1 MTTHG
6 DQIFQFG
13 GVPVGLGGPP
23 GFGFFGDH
31 YFVDYRNGVDSI
43 SDGYGRSSS
52 KPFKKLSYAISQMT
66 SNNNDVCWIDGDSAV
81 AETAMVTLTK
91 NRCHFVGVNGVLPAF
106 GRGAGAR
113 ITMGVTTDTSDVYLF
128 KNTGVRNTF
137 TGIKFDCGNTLAQ
150 CLYNVGEGGEYTR
163 YNNCEFYKSDKLTTN
178 STANVVCNGDTSEFV
193 NCCFGDTVNS
203 RGSATAFRPNVLLS
217 RETITGKVA
226 RDCVFLNCLFNHK
239 AAHANANFF
248 YGSGTTDVERSL
260 TIVNGIFTNAI
271 LAAGTIAD
279 AITFGGAQTQG
290 NVLLMNPVAV
300 GAITAFAEA
309 SQNVF
314 VQGPVPTAATTG
326 ISVEVAA

>member
-1 MTTHG
+1 MTTFG
-6 DQIFQFG
+6 DGVYQFG
-13 GVPVGLGGPP
+13 GIPVGFSGPA
-23 GFGFFGDH
+23 GLGFFGDT
-31 YFVDYRNGVDSI
+31 YFVDYATGVDQI
-43 SDGYGRSSS
+43 SYGYGTKPD
-52 KPFKKLSYAISQMT
+52 KPFKTLSYAISQMT
-66 SNNNDVCWIDGDSAV
+66 SNQNDICFINGYSAV
-81 AETAMVTLTK
+81 AETSMVTLTK
-91 NRCHFVGVNGVLPAF
+91 NRCHFIGVNGMLPVF

-113 ITMGVTTDTSDVYLF
+113 ISIGVTTDTDDVYLF

-137 TGIKFDCGNTLAQ
+137 TGLKFDSGNTLAQ
-150 CLYNVGEGGEYTR
+150 ALYCVGEGGEYSR

-178 STANVVCNGDTSEFV
+178 SVAEVVCNGDTAEFV

-203 RGSATAFRPNVLLS
+203 RGSATAQRPNILLS

-226 RDCVFLNCLFNHK
+226 RDCVFVNCLFNHK
-239 AAHANANFF
+239 AAHANANFL

-260 TIVNGIFTNAI
+260 TLVNPIFTNAV

-279 AITFGGAQTQG
+279 GITFGGAQTQG